1 MIWVLTAQ
9 AQTQITIGS
18 NLLRSD
24 LITSS
29 HQYFKAYATDSLG
42 NIQDEWI
49 NEQAIIVDR
58 GHNTI
63 TFARNRQVPLGYFMQ
78 DTSVTNLSFK
88 PLYMHEMH
96 NKQQVYFV
104 MDFGD
109 TLATVTKYKN
119 GQNAGVSNFPLS
131 SGYVEDNMIEYLY
144 PYLDL
149 QKGVVYHMTNFNKDV
164 PNGFSNVSVEYS
176 FDDILTAGTGHVSC
190 RVLRIV
196 NGGYWGYVWIDKATR
211 DVIREIG
218 FFKNG
223 VMFSINK
230 V

>member
-1 MIWVLTAQ
+1 MIWVLSVQ
-9 AQTQITIGS
+9 AQTQISIGS
-18 NLLRSD
+18 KLLRSD
-24 LITSS
+24 LINSS

-42 NIQDEWI
+42 NVTDEWI
-49 NEQAIIVDR
+49 NEQAIVVDR
-58 GHNTI
+58 EHNTI

-78 DTSVTNLSFK
+78 DTSVTDLSFK

-96 NKQQVYFV
+96 NKQQVYYV

-109 TLATVTKYKN
+109 TLATVTKYKS
-119 GQNAGVSNFPLS
+119 GQNAGVRNFPLS

-149 QKGVVYHMTNFNKDV
+149 QKGVVYQMTNFNKDV
-164 PNGFSNVSVEYS
+164 PHGFSNVSVEYS

-196 NGGYWGYVWIDKATR
+196 NGGYWGYVWVDKATR

-223 VMFSINK
+223 RMFSINK